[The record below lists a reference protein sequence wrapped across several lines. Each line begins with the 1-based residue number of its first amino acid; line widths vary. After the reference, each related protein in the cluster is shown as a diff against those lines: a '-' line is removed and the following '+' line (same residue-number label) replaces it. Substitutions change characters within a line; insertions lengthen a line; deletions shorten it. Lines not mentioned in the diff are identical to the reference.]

1 MNCEICDAELNT
13 ADIRMRAELRG
24 ICLLCAEEGEFF
36 GMTLEETTRCVA
48 MIRVIRAEQKMTA
61 FQRQLQK
68 DQET

>member
-48 MIRVIRAEQKMTA
+48 MIRVVNSEKKMTSL
-61 FQRQLQK
+61 QRQLQK
-68 DQET
+68 DQQS

>member
-1 MNCEICDAELNT
+1 MNCEICDAKLTT

-48 MIRVIRAEQKMTA
+48 MIRVVNSEKKMTA